1 MRYIIMFA
9 LLSQSFFSFS
19 QTKTKKKTTTKK
31 TSVQTLVKS
40 VATSV
45 PTASLSEADISAGL
59 KEALSLGAN
68 NASTQLNAL
77 DGFNKN
83 LQIRIPFPPDVVKM
97 ADKLKEFGYGK
108 EVDDFET
115 TLNRA
120 AEQASKDAAPI
131 FVNAISQMNITD
143 AVNILKEPDNSA
155 TNYLQSKTGDALF
168 TTFSPTI
175 KNALGNSLATSK
187 WTELTTLYN
196 KLPFVT
202 HLDTDLVKYTTNKA
216 LSGLFFV
223 LAGEE
228 KKIRDN
234 PAARTTDILKKVFG
248 SVSK

>member
-1 MRYIIMFA
+1 MT
-9 LLSQSFFSFS
+9 QSFFSVS
-19 QTKTKKKTTTKK
+19 QTKSKKKNQAKKTTVTTTPKAT
-31 TSVQTLVKS
+31 TS
-40 VATSV
+40 
-45 PTASLSEADISAGL
+45 SLSTQVLTETDVSSGL
-59 KEALSLGAN
+59 KEALTTGAK
-68 NASTQLNAL
+68 NAASQLTAL

-83 LQIRIPFPPDVVKM
+83 LQIRIPFPPDVAII

-108 EVDDFET
+108 EVDDFEL

-131 FVNAISQMNITD
+131 FVNAISQMTITD
-143 AVNILKEPDNSA
+143 ATTILTGPDNAA

-168 TTFSPTI
+168 AAFSPTV

-187 WTELTTLYN
+187 WTEITTLYN

-234 PAARTTDILKKVFG
+234 PSAQTTDILKKVFG
-248 SVSK
+248 NVSK